1 MENEMT
7 LFNSNDVML
16 QTMFNTQLFEQAQR
30 AGKLFSESGL
40 VPQSFNKN
48 PAACFIGLQLAS
60 QLKINPLMLFQH
72 IYQVNGKLGIE
83 AQIAIGIANKSG
95 VFKGP
100 IKYEFKGE
108 GKTRSCTARAI
119 LSNSEE
125 EVTMTVDW
133 ETVEKE
139 GWHKK
144 TGSKWNTM
152 PDLMFRYRSAMWLI
166 RAYAPEVILGLSS
179 SEELVDTMINV
190 TPKRAKTIDEAIAEK
205 NKTCLPTGK
214 KEEVAQTEP
223 EFVEAIPTIDIEEH
237 AGYAKP
243 QVMPNVVETV
253 AVKVNP
259 TQSRLSADMS
269 RLSADRSRLSADRN
283 LTETPTVTATAS
295 IPTANTTAEKTS
307 NGAKDVSENTAT
319 SNQTLTT
326 GSKQELE
333 KLNIKPQMLTV
344 YSMKILKRNA
354 KLENMTEEEA
364 SKILDYL
371 KGIKK

>member
-1 MENEMT
+1 MEEKNQ
-7 LFNSNDVML
+7 LVLNSSDVML

-60 QLKINPLMLFQH
+60 QLNINPLMLFQH

-119 LSNSEE
+119 LANSGEE
-125 EVTMTVDW
+125 ISMTVDW

-166 RAYAPEVILGLSS
+166 RAYVPETILGLSS
-179 SEELVDTMINV
+179 SEELADVIDV
-190 TPKRAKTIDEAIAEK
+190 TPKKQAKTIDQAINELKA
-205 NKTCLPTGK
+205 
-214 KEEVAQTEP
+214 KEEPKSIEP
-223 EFVEAIPTIDIEEH
+223 PKVEEA
-237 AGYAKP
+237 
-243 QVMPNVVETV
+243 VV
-253 AVKVNP
+253 
-259 TQSRLSADMS
+259 
-269 RLSADRSRLSADRN
+269 
-283 LTETPTVTATAS
+283 VTAE
-295 IPTANTTAEKTS
+295 AEEVKPAEALKALLDETFV
-307 NGAKDVSENTAT
+307 A
-319 SNQTLTT
+319 
-326 GSKQELE
+326 GSKEELE
-333 KLNIKPQMLTV
+333 KLMIKPQMLTV
-344 YSMKILKRNA
+344 YSMKILKKNVKIA
-354 KLENMTEEEA
+354 DMTEEEA
-364 SKILDYL
+364 AKILDYIRSQ
-371 KGIKK
+371 K

>member
-205 NKTCLPTGK
+205 NK
-214 KEEVAQTEP
+214 KEEVAKTEP

-259 TQSRLSADMS
+259 TQ
-269 RLSADRSRLSADRN
+269 N
-283 LTETPTVTATAS
+283 LTETPTATATANT
-295 IPTANTTAEKTS
+295 PTANGLAEKTS
-307 NGAKDVSENTAT
+307 IGATKNVFKNTT
-319 SNQTLTT
+319 TTNTPILTT
-326 GSKQELE
+326 EQSNNAKEEIE
-333 KLNIKPQMLTV
+333 KLNVKPQMLTV
-344 YSMKILKRNA
+344 YMVKVLKKN
-354 KLENMTEEEA
+354 KPLSDLTDDEA
-364 SKILDYL
+364 SKLLEYL